1 MSAPS
6 PHTLLVH
13 ARALLVGR
21 WTTHAPARNAAGTPL
36 VLPAAPDAATFSLL
50 GAVRRAAAREEVDMD
65 SRTGLAAVKAL
76 RSALGNT
83 QRGVEGAHREIADW
97 CAVDGRTEAQVL
109 EVLDRA
115 IAATGRP
122 Q

>member
-1 MSAPS
+1 VSAPS

-36 VLPAAPDAATFSLL
+36 VFPAAPDAATFSLL
-50 GAVRRAAAREEVDMD
+50 GAVRRAALREEVDMD

-97 CAVDGRTEAQVL
+97 CDVDGRTEAQVL